1 MAVVQPIAQSVPAF
15 DAKNDNVFKFV
26 SNGGNQVIA
35 NRLVIRNNDTNE
47 EVYNQKIE
55 SYRFEHTVPAS
66 TLTNGVYYNFYF
78 RTYDI
83 LDNESPMSNV
93 IPFMCYDT
101 PTIKITNIPENGII
115 ESSVFT
121 LNISYNQGQGE
132 LIDFAKVLLYDQLGN
147 EIFESENIY
156 STFAPPLTLEYT
168 LNGLEDNTTYGV
180 SVKVITVN
188 KTVINS
194 EIENFTT
201 RYFTPSLST
210 LLELENNCEDGYIQI
225 KNNFYIVDSES
236 NPPNIGT
243 NPKYLKDGKLYLDD
257 DGTYITWNQ
266 GFTIEDNFTARI
278 HMESVEI
285 KDVVIFGIGNE
296 KIIVNFTEDYPY
308 MSDSK
313 KYCAELKCYDG
324 LNEYYYIYSNF
335 VDKLDKIF
343 LWVRRI
349 NNIFEIIIED
359 LNKTIINWNES
370 TGINWEESTGVYW
383 Q

>member
-15 DAKNDNVFKFV
+15 DAKNSNTFTFV
-26 SNGGNQVIA
+26 SNGGNQVVS

-47 EVYNQKIE
+47 EIYNKKIE
-55 SYRFEHTVPAS
+55 SYRFEHTVPEN
-66 TLTNGVYYNFYF
+66 TLENGIYYNFYF

-83 LDNESPMSNV
+83 MDNESPMSNV
-93 IPFMCYDT
+93 IPFRCFDT
-101 PTIKITNIPENGII
+101 PTIEITNIPENGIV
-115 ESSVFT
+115 ESSNFS
-121 LNISYNQGQGE
+121 LEISYNQDQGE
-132 LIDFAKVLLYDQLGN
+132 LIDFGKVMLFDQLGN
-147 EIFESENIY
+147 QIFESENIY
-156 STFAPPLTLEYT
+156 NTFTPPLTFQYDLT
-168 LNGLEDNTTYGV
+168 GLVDNTTYYV
-180 SVKVITVN
+180 SVKINTVN
-188 KTVINS
+188 RTTVES
-194 EIENFTT
+194 EKYIFTT
-201 RYFTPSLST
+201 RYFTPALST
-210 LLELENNCEDGYIQI
+210 LLELENNCEEGYVQI
-225 KNNFYIVDSES
+225 KNNFYIIDSES
-236 NPPNIGT
+236 NPPSIGT
-243 NPKYLKDGKLYLDD
+243 NPKYLKDGKLYLDE

-266 GFTIEDNFTARI
+266 GFTIENNFIARLF
-278 HMESVEI
+278 MESV
-285 KDVVIFGIGNE
+285 KLGDVCILGSGNE
-296 KIIVNFTEDYPY
+296 KITITFTEDYPY

-370 TGINWEESTGVYW
+370 TGINWEENTGVYW

>member
-1 MAVVQPIAQSVPAF
+1 MAMVQPIAQSIPAF
-15 DAKNDNVFKFV
+15 DAKNNNTFKFV

-47 EVYNQKIE
+47 EVYNKKIE
-55 SYRFEHTVPAS
+55 SYRFEHTVPEN
-66 TLTNGVYYNFYF
+66 TLTNGIYYNFYF

-101 PTIKITNIPENGII
+101 PTVEITNIPENGIV

-121 LNISYNQGQGE
+121 LNMSYKQEQGE
-132 LIDFAKVLLYDQLGN
+132 LIDFAKVILYDQLGN

-156 STFAPPLTLEYT
+156 NTFTPPLSFQYT

-180 SVKVITVN
+180 SVRVITIN

-194 EIENFTT
+194 KIENFTT

-210 LLELENNCEDGYIQI
+210 LLELENNCEDGYVQI

-243 NPKYLKDGKLYLDD
+243 NPKYLKDGKLYLDE

-266 GFTIEDNFTARI
+266 GFIIEDDFLLRL
-278 HMESVEI
+278 
-285 KDVVIFGIGNE
+285 
-296 KIIVNFTEDYPY
+296 FTENPKIGIICVLGTDKERIEISFVKDYEY
-308 MSDSK
+308 NGNQLK
-313 KYCAELKCYDG
+313 TCAELKCYDG
-324 LNEYYYIYSNF
+324 IDIPYCIYSNF
-335 VDKLDKIF
+335 INSNSKVFI
-343 LWVRRI
+343 WVKRI
-349 NNIFEIIIED
+349 KNIFEIR
-359 LNKTIINWNES
+359 L
-370 TGINWEESTGVYW
+370 EELE
-383 Q
+383 

>member
-15 DAKNDNVFKFV
+15 DAKNSNTFTFV

-55 SYRFEHTVPAS
+55 SYRFEHTVPAN
-66 TLTNGVYYNFYF
+66 TLVNGIYYNFYF

-83 LDNESPMSNV
+83 LDNESPISNV

-101 PTIKITNIPENGII
+101 PTIEITNIPENGII
-115 ESSVFT
+115 ESPVFT
-121 LNISYNQGQGE
+121 LNMMYRQEQGE

-156 STFAPPLTLEYT
+156 SIFTPPLTLEYT

-180 SVKVITVN
+180 SVRVITVN

-243 NPKYLKDGKLYLDD
+243 NPKYLKDGKLYLDE
-257 DGTYITWNQ
+257 DGTYIIWNQ
-266 GFTIEDNFTARI
+266 GFTIEDDFTLR
-278 HMESVEI
+278 
-285 KDVVIFGIGNE
+285 F
-296 KIIVNFTEDYPY
+296 FTENPKIGTVCVLGNGDERIEISFMKDYEY
-308 MSDSK
+308 NGNQLK
-313 KYCAELKCYDG
+313 VCAELKCYDG
-324 LNEYYYIYSNF
+324 ITIPYTIYSNF
-335 VDKLDKIF
+335 IDNTSKIF
-343 LWVRRI
+343 IWARKI
-349 NNIFEIIIED
+349 NNIFEIK
-359 LNKTIINWNES
+359 L
-370 TGINWEESTGVYW
+370 EELE
-383 Q
+383 